1 MKMNE
6 DTLVQE
12 TTANYLRDA
21 LGWASVYAYNSE
33 TFGAEG
39 TLGRKDEAEVILTR
53 HLGVALMK
61 LNPGLPPE
69 AYQAAIR
76 DLTQQSAAQPLLLS
90 NRDKHNLV
98 RDGVLVSF
106 RGSDGAL
113 KKQRL
118 RVIDFETPENN
129 EFLAVRELWI
139 KGSLYRRRA
148 DVVGFVNG
156 LPILFMELKN
166 VHRDLR
172 RAYEENFSDYK
183 DTIPHLFEH
192 NALVVLG
199 NGVRGRYG
207 SLSSKYKHFRE
218 WKRLDEDDKASVE
231 METLLKGLLNKQ
243 TLIDILENFILFDES
258 GGGLVKIVAQNQQVL
273 GVNRAVAAVR
283 DRKARDGKLGVFW
296 HTQGAGK
303 SYSIVF
309 FTRKVH
315 RTIGA
320 NFTFLVLTDRED
332 LDRQIYGTFAGCG
345 VVDNDR
351 EPCRAGSGDELRK
364 FITEHNKAY
373 VFTLIQKF
381 NKEVKPGQAYSER
394 DDLIVVT
401 DEAHRTQYGSLALNM
416 RNALPNASYIGFTGT
431 PLFTGDE
438 ITKRVFGDYVS
449 RYDFQRAVED
459 GATVPLVYDAR
470 GEKLNIAVS
479 DLNER
484 IAEKLETIEVEDIDV
499 AQRLERELGRD
510 YHVITAEPRL
520 TRIARDF
527 VEHYSTNWE
536 SGKAMLVCIDK
547 ITAGRMYDY
556 IQPLWQARI
565 AELER
570 ALPGIEDEQDLV
582 FKQRQIAWM
591 KQTLMAVVV
600 SEEQGEVDKFRKWN
614 IDIKPH
620 RKLMK
625 EGFLG
630 TDGKRIDLED
640 AFKKEEH
647 PFRIVIVCAMW
658 LTGFDVPSLST
669 LYLDKPLKAH
679 TLMQAIARANRVYEG
694 KENGLI
700 VDYCGIL
707 KSLRK
712 ALATFAGADGKTAPG
727 EPGSGEEDPV
737 EPQENGIPQLK
748 EAFALVRDFLNDL
761 GFRLERITET
771 TGFERNGAIEEAK
784 EAINV
789 NDESRKK
796 FELLARQVFAK
807 FKACLT
813 LPEINDFRADNAAVN
828 IIYKSLQE
836 DRDAA
841 DISDIIKQ
849 LHEVISL
856 AIAPRTDMPAGAN
869 KTYDISKIDFDRLRR
884 EFEKVKRKKTVTQ
897 DLRQAVE
904 KKLAAMLARN
914 PLRTNF
920 QERFEEIVAEYN
932 TEKDRVTI
940 EATFEA
946 LMRLVHDL
954 DDEETRAVRE
964 GLDEDTLA
972 LFDLLKKEPLDKKEI
987 DRLKKVAVGLFDL
1000 VEAKRKE
1007 MQDWR
1012 AKEATRDAI
1021 RQSIHD
1027 YLFADATGLPESY
1040 SEEEIGAKS
1049 NAVFEHAY
1057 RMYV

>member
-1 MKMNE
+1 MRMTE

-12 TTANYLRDA
+12 TTADYLRDA
-21 LGWASVYAYNSE
+21 LGWTSVYAYNAE
-33 TFGAEG
+33 TFGPEG
-39 TLGRKDEAEVILTR
+39 TFGRKDETEVVLTR
-53 HLGVALMK
+53 HLGLALMK

-69 AYQAAIR
+69 AYQAAVR
-76 DLTQQSAAQPLLLS
+76 ELTQQSAAQPLLLS
-90 NRDKHNLV
+90 NRDKHTLI

-106 RGSDGAL
+106 RAPDGSL
-113 KKQRL
+113 KRQRL
-118 RVIDFETPENN
+118 RVIDFQTPENN

-139 KGSLYRRRA
+139 KGTLYRRRA
-148 DVVGFVNG
+148 DVIGFVNG
-156 LPILFMELKN
+156 LPLVFMELKN

-172 RAYEENFSDYK
+172 RAFEENFSDYK

-199 NGVRGRYG
+199 NGVRARYG
-207 SLSSKYKHFRE
+207 SLSSRYKHFRE
-218 WKRLDEDDKASVE
+218 WKRLDEDEKASVE
-231 METLLKGLLNKQ
+231 MATLLKGLLSKAS
-243 TLIDILENFILFDES
+243 LIDIFENFILFDES
-258 GGGLVKIVAQNQQVL
+258 AGGLVKIVAQNQQVL
-273 GVNRAVAAVR
+273 GVNRAVEAVR

-320 NFTFLVLTDRED
+320 NFTFLILTDRED

-351 EPCRAGSGDELRK
+351 EPCRAGSGEQLRE
-364 FITEHNKAY
+364 FISEHNKAY
-373 VFTLIQKF
+373 IFTLIQKF
-381 NKEVKPGQAYSER
+381 NKKVVPGDGYSNR
-394 DDLIVVT
+394 DDLIMVT
-401 DEAHRTQYGSLALNM
+401 DEAHRTQYGELALNM

-431 PLFTGDE
+431 PLFNSDE

-449 RYDFQRAVED
+449 RYDFQRAVDD

-484 IAEKLETIEVEDIDV
+484 IASKLEEIEIEDIDV

-520 TRIARDF
+520 KRIAQDF

-536 SGKAMLVCIDK
+536 SGKAMFVCIDK
-547 ITAGRMYDY
+547 VTSVRMYDY
-556 IQPLWQARI
+556 IRPLWQARI
-565 AELER
+565 AELEK
-570 ALPGIEDEQDLV
+570 ALGGVADEQDLV
-582 FKQRQIAWM
+582 FRQRQLAWM
-591 KQTLMAVVV
+591 KQTEMAVVV
-600 SEEQGEVDKFRKWN
+600 SEEQGEVAKFRNWG
-614 IDIKPH
+614 IDITPH
-620 RKLMK
+620 RRRLK
-625 EGFLG
+625 EGFSG
-630 TDGKRIDLED
+630 ADGKRIDVED

-679 TLMQAIARANRVYEG
+679 TLMQAIARANRVYDG

-712 ALATFAGADGKTAPG
+712 ALATFAGADGATPPG
-727 EPGSGEEDPV
+727 EPGSGEKDPV
-737 EPQENGIPQLK
+737 EPQENTIPQLK
-748 EAFALVRDFLNDL
+748 EALALVRDFLTDV

-771 TGFERNGAIEEAK
+771 TGFDRNGAIADAK
-784 EAINV
+784 DAINV

-813 LPEINDFRADNAAVN
+813 LPEINDFRTDNAAVN

-841 DISDIIKQ
+841 DISDIIRQ
-849 LHEVISL
+849 LHEVI
-856 AIAPRTDMPAGAN
+856 APAVAPRTDLPAGTSR
-869 KTYDISKIDFDRLRR
+869 TYDISKIDFDRLRQ
-884 EFEKVKRKKTVTQ
+884 EFEKVKRKKTTTQ
-897 DLRQAVE
+897 DLRQAIE
-904 KKLAAMLARN
+904 KKLAAMLAKN

-940 EATFEA
+940 ETTFES
-946 LMRLVHDL
+946 LMRLVQDL
-954 DDEETRAVRE
+954 DVEETRAVRE

-972 LFDLLKKEPLDKKEI
+972 LFDLLKKENLAKKEI
-987 DRLKKVAVGLFDL
+987 DRLKKIAVGLFEL
-1000 VEAKRKE
+1000 VQQKRRE
-1007 MQDWR
+1007 IHDWR
-1012 AKEATRDAI
+1012 TREATRDTI
-1021 RQSIHD
+1021 QQSIHD
-1027 YLFADATGLPESY
+1027 FLFSDATGLPESY
-1040 SEEEIGAKS
+1040 SEPEVEQRTQ
-1049 NAVFEHAY
+1049 AVYQHVFQVYA
-1057 RMYV
+1057 

>member
-21 LGWASVYAYNSE
+21 LGWTSVFAYNQE
-33 TFGAEG
+33 TLGAEG
-39 TLGRKDEAEVILTR
+39 TLGRKDETEVVLTR
-53 HLGVALMK
+53 HLGLALMK

-76 DLTQQSAAQPLLLS
+76 DLTQHSAAQPLLLS
-90 NRDKHNLV
+90 NRDKHTLI
-98 RDGVLVSF
+98 RDGVLVTF
-106 RGSDGAL
+106 RALDGSV
-113 KKQRL
+113 KKQRV
-118 RVIDFETPENN
+118 RVIDFQNPEDN
-129 EFLAVRELWI
+129 EFLAVRELWV

-148 DVVGFVNG
+148 DVICFVNG
-156 LPILFMELKN
+156 LPVVFLELKN
-166 VHRDLR
+166 VHRELR
-172 RAYEENFSDYK
+172 RAYDENFSDYK

-192 NALVVLG
+192 NALVILG
-199 NGVRGRYG
+199 NGLRARYG

-218 WKRLDEDDKASVE
+218 WKRLEEEEAASVE
-231 METLLKGLLNKQ
+231 MQTLLKGLLNKH
-243 TLIDILENFILFDES
+243 TLIDIIENFILFDES
-258 GGGLVKIVAQNQQVL
+258 AGGLVKIVAQNQQVL

-283 DRKARDGKLGVFW
+283 DRKAREGKLGVFW

-332 LDRQIYGTFAGCG
+332 LDRQIYGTFAGCA

-351 EPCRAGSGDELRK
+351 EPCRVGSGAELRA
-364 FITEHNKAY
+364 FISEHNKAY

-394 DDLIVVT
+394 DDVIVVT
-401 DEAHRTQYGSLALNM
+401 DEAHRTQYGELALNM

-431 PLFTGDE
+431 PLFKGDE

-484 IAEKLETIEVEDIDV
+484 IAAKLEEIEIEDIDV

-520 TRIARDF
+520 QRIAQDF
-527 VEHYSTNWE
+527 VTHYSTNWE
-536 SGKAMLVCIDK
+536 SGKAMFVCIDK
-547 ITAGRMYDY
+547 VTGVRMFDY
-556 IQPLWQARI
+556 IQPLWQTRI
-565 AELER
+565 TELEK
-570 ALPGIEDEQDLV
+570 ALATVEDEQELV
-582 FKQRQIAWM
+582 FKRRQIEWM
-591 KQTLMAVVV
+591 KQTEMAVVV
-600 SEEQGEVDKFRKWN
+600 SEEQGEVTKFRNWG
-614 IDIKPH
+614 IDITPH
-620 RKLMK
+620 RRRIKK
-625 EGFLG
+625 GFLG
-630 TDGKRIDLED
+630 SDGKRIDLED
-640 AFKKEEH
+640 AFKKEAH
-647 PFRIVIVCAMW
+647 PFRVVIVCAMW

-700 VDYCGIL
+700 IDYCGIL

-712 ALATFAGADGKTAPG
+712 ALATFAGADGSSTGG
-727 EPGSGEEDPV
+727 EDGGREKDPV
-737 EPQENGIPQLK
+737 EPQENGIAQLQ
-748 EAFALVRDFLNDL
+748 EALVLVRGFLSDL
-761 GFRLERITET
+761 GYRLERITET
-771 TGFERNGAIEEAK
+771 TGFDRNAAIAEAK

-789 NDESRKK
+789 NDEGRKK
-796 FELLARQVFAK
+796 FELMARQVFGK

-813 LPEINDFRADNAAVN
+813 LPEVNEYRADNAAVN

-841 DISDIIKQ
+841 DISDIIRQ
-849 LHEVISL
+849 LHEVIAP
-856 AIAPRTDMPAGAN
+856 AIAPRSDLPAGAS
-869 KTYDISKIDFDRLRR
+869 KTYDISRIDFERLRK
-884 EFEKVKRKKTVTQ
+884 EFDKVKRKKSVTQ
-897 DLRQAVE
+897 DLRQAIE
-904 KKLAAMLARN
+904 KKLAAMLAKN
-914 PLRTNF
+914 PLRANF

-932 TEKDRVTI
+932 AEKDRVTI
-940 EATFEA
+940 ETTFEA
-946 LMRLVHDL
+946 LMRLVQDL
-954 DDEETRAVRE
+954 DEEEMRAVRE

-972 LFDLLKKEPLDKKEI
+972 LFDLLKKESLDKQEI
-987 DRLKKVAVGLFDL
+987 DRLKKVATGLYDL
-1000 VEAKRKE
+1000 IEAKRKE

-1012 AKEATRDAI
+1012 VKEGTRDAI

-1027 YLFADATGLPESY
+1027 FLFADATGLPESY
-1040 SEEEIGAKS
+1040 TADEIGIKS
-1049 NAVFEHAY
+1049 HVVFEHVY
-1057 RMYV
+1057 RMYA